1 MLYVTTRN
9 NRDAYTAR
17 RALCENRGPDGGF
30 FVPFREPFFSA
41 DEIMSLKEKSF
52 NGCIADVLNRLFNS
66 RMTAYDIDFAIGRY
80 AFRLQ
85 MLGQRLV
92 AGECWHNLEADFSR
106 IVKNITALL
115 RNDSNTETEPGNW
128 AEIGIRIAVLFGIF
142 GELMRQGLLDGDE
155 KIDITLVSGDFSGPI
170 SAWYAKR
177 WGLPIGNI
185 VCCCNDNGNLWD
197 FICHGTL
204 RTNDVAVA
212 TSTPAGDI
220 VVPPGLERLIYTVA
234 GPGEV
239 EKFLDAVRRGSTYY
253 LDDSLLHRLRQG
265 LYVTV
270 TSDHRVLSMISKI
283 FSTHRY
289 LLSPYSALAYAGLQD
304 YRSRTG
310 ESRPALLLAEK
321 SPLRDAQTVASALN
335 ISVEALEDY
344 FK

>member
-1 MLYVTTRN
+1 
-9 NRDAYTAR
+9 
-17 RALCENRGPDGGF
+17 
-30 FVPFREPFFSA
+30 
-41 DEIMSLKEKSF
+41 MSLKEKSF
-52 NGCIADVLNRLFNS
+52 NGCIAAVLNRLFNS
-66 RMTAYDIDFAIGRY
+66 RLTAYDIDFAIGRY

-92 AGECWHNLEADFSR
+92 AGECWHNLESDFSC
-106 IVKNITALL
+106 IVKNLTALL

-177 WGLPIGNI
+177 WGLPICNI

-270 TSDHRVLSMISKI
+270 TSDHRVLSMIPKI
-283 FSTHRY
+283 CSTYRY
-289 LLSPYSALAYAGLQD
+289 ILSPYSALAYAGLQD